1 MDLREK
7 EFVMTDEPCETIHI
21 KELPEL
27 DEETKYIAK
36 TEFRTGLSLTII
48 YFLFVL
54 SVPVM
59 NWFKPDWAFT
69 KLFGGMSASWFL
81 TTIVAMA
88 MAFIIAFVHT
98 KLYERWERKVGT
110 AILATGLAEKK
121 NNEAATPSVENENE
135 KETV

>member
-1 MDLREK
+1 MDLEEK
-7 EFVMTDEPCETIHI
+7 EFVLTDEPGETIDI

-59 NWFKPDWAFT
+59 NWFKPEWAFT

-81 TTIVAMA
+81 TAIFAMV
-88 MAFIIAFVHT
+88 MAFLIAFVHT
-98 KLYERWERKVGT
+98 KLYERWEKKAAT
-110 AILATGLAEKK
+110 AVHATGNTEKK
-121 NNEAATPSVENENE
+121 GETITPAVQNEKE